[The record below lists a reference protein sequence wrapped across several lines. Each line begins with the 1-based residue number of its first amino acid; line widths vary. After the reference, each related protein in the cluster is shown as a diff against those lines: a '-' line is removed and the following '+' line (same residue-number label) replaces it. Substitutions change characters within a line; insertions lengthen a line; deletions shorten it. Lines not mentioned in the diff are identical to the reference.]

1 MNVGV
6 AVFLLRTVRHSS
18 GTERLRATPASS
30 VVPDERRA
38 WAAVVAFT
46 AVHSNNI
53 LLQAVDANYTLPP
66 GGSKARNEP
75 SGRGMSIREGHD

>member
-1 MNVGV
+1 
-6 AVFLLRTVRHSS
+6 VFLLRTVRHSS

-30 VVPDERRA
+30 VVRDERPA

-53 LLQAVDANYTLPP
+53 LLQWEQHGNWCRFQQT
-66 GGSKARNEP
+66 GGY
-75 SGRGMSIREGHD
+75 H